1 MAPKK
6 AVNLANLEALGAKR
20 LAEILLEL
28 GTQEAAIKR
37 RLRLELSAEVGAEA
51 VAADIGKWLTTLRQA
66 RSFLD
71 WQKRR
76 AFVKDLD
83 LQRQLIVERVADTR
97 PHLALELLWR
107 FMGLA
112 EPVLN
117 RVDDSHGGV
126 GDVFRQACQ
135 DLGAIAAKA
144 SPDPVQ
150 LADRVF
156 AAVTGNDYGEYDR
169 LLEVIMPA
177 LEGAGV
183 AQLKA
188 RLTAALAERPRKKD
202 SFDSTASALR
212 RALQGIADHEG
223 DVDTFVAQETS
234 RRSPPAA
241 AAIASRLLAAG
252 RAEEALVF
260 LEQGAPTE
268 PSAGDLGKTR
278 RKQRQRLWWPVR
290 AARLTTP
297 TRMAGARSL
306 LGSPI
311 RGAGTT

>member
-20 LAEILLEL
+20 LAEILIEL

-51 VAADIGKWLTTLRQA
+51 VAADIGKRLTTLRQA
-66 RSFLD
+66 RSILD

-83 LQRQLIVERVADTR
+83 LQRQLIVEKVADTR
-97 PHLALELLWR
+97 PDLALELLWR

-117 RVDDSHGGV
+117 RVDDSRGDV

-144 SPDPVQ
+144 APDPVQ

-169 LLEVIMPA
+169 LIEVIMPA
-177 LEGAGV
+177 LEGTGV
-183 AQLKA
+183 ARLKA
-188 RLTAALAERPRKKD
+188 RLTTALAERPRKKD
-202 SFDSTASALR
+202 SFEFHSERAPPRPAGHR
-212 RALQGIADHEG
+212 RP
-223 DVDTFVAQETS
+223 
-234 RRSPPAA
+234 RR
-241 AAIASRLLAAG
+241 
-252 RAEEALVF
+252 
-260 LEQGAPTE
+260 
-268 PSAGDLGKTR
+268 
-278 RKQRQRLWWPVR
+278 
-290 AARLTTP
+290 
-297 TRMAGARSL
+297 
-306 LGSPI
+306 
-311 RGAGTT
+311 